1 MRDAFLRALA
11 AELER
16 YPDLGPGLIHRV
28 GSVFAAW
35 DCSFVAGRCSGNI
48 STRSWAHRLRFGYR

>member
-1 MRDAFLRALA
+1 MRFRALA

-28 GSVFAAW
+28 GSVFAAKLGLLLRRRPLQRQY
-35 DCSFVAGRCSGNI
+35 FNAPPGR
-48 STRSWAHRLRFGYR
+48 TGYGSRYR